1 MAFQAPGCE
10 CLVPSPVPDPRFP
23 LELVLSPELGIRKK
37 RRSSV
42 WVIFTGG
49 RGKVLS
55 FSLSLFRVCVCVA
68 GGEDVRGYCI
78 KFKM

>member
-10 CLVPSPVPDPRFP
+10 CLVPSPVPDPHFP

-55 FSLSLFRVCVCVA
+55 FSLSLFRVCVCV
-68 GGEDVRGYCI
+68 GGGDVRGYCI